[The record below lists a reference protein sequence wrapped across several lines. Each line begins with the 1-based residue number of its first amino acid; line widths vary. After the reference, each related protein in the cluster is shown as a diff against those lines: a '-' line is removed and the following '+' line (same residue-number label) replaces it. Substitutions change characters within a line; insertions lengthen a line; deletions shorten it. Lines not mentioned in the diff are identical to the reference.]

1 MTIRSLNHLLGRS
14 KIDPIVEQAFED
26 RQIEKLLTEFNFSGE
41 LIETLSEL
49 EAASFDEYALLAY
62 QIVSAAEDPDGQDD
76 FPWPSEGLPRDG
88 VVSDEEKKAA

>member
-14 KIDPIVEQAFED
+14 KIDPTVEQAFD
-26 RQIEKLLTEFNFSGE
+26 DSQIEKLLTEFSFSSD

-49 EAASFDEYALLAY
+49 KADSFDEYARLAY
-62 QIVSAAEDPDGQDD
+62 QIVSVTEDPDGQDG

-88 VVSDEEKKAA
+88 GVSDEEKKVA